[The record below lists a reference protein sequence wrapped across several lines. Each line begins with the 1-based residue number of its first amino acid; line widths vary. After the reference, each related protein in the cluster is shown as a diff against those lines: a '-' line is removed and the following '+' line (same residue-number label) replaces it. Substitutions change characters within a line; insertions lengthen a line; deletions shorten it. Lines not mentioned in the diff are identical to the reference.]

1 MSTLQAASLTS
12 TAAYNWGIY
21 LPAGN
26 YLASPGHILQTQ
38 WVRTNS
44 TSTFSAATSGNGV
57 TLTPLAIT
65 IAPRS
70 ASSLLLCTWMIVY
83 EVNTNVGFVMHQDGS
98 LITTAGYQGYN
109 NVVGNL
115 RYSCVS
121 GAMYDNDNATTPSHN
136 FIQYVIPAG
145 STSSTTIAPAVR
157 STGVTAA
164 TFYLNRAV
172 NAPANGVEVAVSA
185 GSIMEIAQ

>member
-1 MSTLQAASLTS
+1 MSTLQTDALASSAAF
-12 TAAYNWGIY
+12 NWGIY

-44 TSTFSAATSGNGV
+44 TSTFAAAISGDGV

-70 ASSLLLCTWMIVY
+70 ATSLLLCTWMIVY
-83 EVNTNVGFVMHQDGS
+83 EVNWNVGFVMHQDGS

-121 GAMYDNDNATTPSHN
+121 SAMYDADNSSTPSHN

-145 STSSTTIAPAVR
+145 STASTTIAPAVR
-157 STGVTAA
+157 STGATAA

-172 NAPANGVEVAVSA
+172 STPADAVEVGVSA